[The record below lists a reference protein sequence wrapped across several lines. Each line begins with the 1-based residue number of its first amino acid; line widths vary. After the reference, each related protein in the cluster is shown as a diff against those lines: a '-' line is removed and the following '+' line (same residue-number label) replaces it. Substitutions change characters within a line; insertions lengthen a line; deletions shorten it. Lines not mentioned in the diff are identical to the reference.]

1 MGPTV
6 RPLRYFA
13 MSVGASGSDLPPAL
27 RSSRS
32 PLPSEAPIRDLQF
45 GDFTND
51 EIAASQGPAVVLKT
65 KLNYNSAN
73 SDDFADQR
81 PTSDA
86 PSTPARKGS
95 PVRKE
100 GPATQVTP
108 PYKARSA
115 SASAPASPRFKKGE
129 LRSFTAGDLALSS
142 WWFAPRQEKR
152 LCSSSSFRIREG
164 GSLERR
170 GALLLWH
177 RRSEAP

>member
-1 MGPTV
+1 MSEYLVQVPV
-6 RPLRYFA
+6 PQYAPLRYFA
-13 MSVGASGSDLPPAL
+13 MSVEASGSLPPAL
-27 RSSRS
+27 RFRS

-51 EIAASQGPAVVLKT
+51 EIATSQGPAVVLKT

-115 SASAPASPRFKKGE
+115 SASAPASPRSKKGE
-129 LRSFTAGDLALSS
+129 LSSFGASDLAPRGSS
-142 WWFAPRQEKR
+142 PPGKEKDSAQ
-152 LCSSSSFRIREG
+152 L
-164 GSLERR
+164 
-170 GALLLWH
+170 A
-177 RRSEAP
+177 